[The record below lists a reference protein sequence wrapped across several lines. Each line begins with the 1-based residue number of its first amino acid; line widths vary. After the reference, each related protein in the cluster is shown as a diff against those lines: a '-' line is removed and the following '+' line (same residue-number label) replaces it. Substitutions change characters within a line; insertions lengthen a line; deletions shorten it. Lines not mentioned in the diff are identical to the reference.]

1 MNRVFH
7 ESQKAIIIS
16 SKLQN
21 KFFGDRTKSNKKA
34 YSKQKNIF
42 VNNLCKSKRK
52 YYSNVEV
59 SKVADNKKFWK
70 TVNNF
75 FSDRS
80 NNFET
85 ITLVGNNIVI
95 SDDQIS
101 EFSFFSMSL
110 SNLQNELRSSDSRNS
125 MHETNISTK
134 KLKESMDIFST
145 FLRNYFNSII
155 DFLKFLKP
163 VEIKKF

>member
-1 MNRVFH
+1 M
-7 ESQKAIIIS
+7 
-16 SKLQN
+16 
-21 KFFGDRTKSNKKA
+21 
-34 YSKQKNIF
+34 
-42 VNNLCKSKRK
+42 
-52 YYSNVEV
+52 
-59 SKVADNKKFWK
+59 
-70 TVNNF
+70 NNF